1 MGGMDTVKNK
11 YKVITYN
18 QLEETLQI
26 AVDRVSNGKPSYSKK
41 EVLQLL
47 NLIYNT
53 LLQSATRNAEAGMY
67 IQEVEN
73 DIPN

>member
-1 MGGMDTVKNK
+1 MKNK
-11 YKVITYN
+11 YKVISFS
-18 QLEETLQI
+18 QFEEVLQI
-26 AVDRVSNGKPSYSKK
+26 TINRITSGKPSYSYK
-41 EVLQLL
+41 EVLAII

-73 DIPN
+73 EPIN

>member
-1 MGGMDTVKNK
+1 MKNK

-26 AVDRVSNGKPSYSKK
+26 AVNRVTNGKPSYAKK
-41 EVLQLL
+41 DVLHLL

-53 LLQSATRNAEAGMY
+53 LLSTATRNAEAGMY

-73 DIPN
+73 DPL